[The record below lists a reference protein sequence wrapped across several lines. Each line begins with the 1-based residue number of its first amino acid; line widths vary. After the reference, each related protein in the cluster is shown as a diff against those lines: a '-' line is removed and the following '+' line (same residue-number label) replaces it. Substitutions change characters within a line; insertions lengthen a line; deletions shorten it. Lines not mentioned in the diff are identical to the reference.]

1 MITTLLL
8 STAVL
13 AASPLDPLVEQGEAL
28 WASGD
33 FAASNA
39 ALDKRMAAAPSDA
52 EAIWRRARNIYSEGE
67 LLSEKGAPASERLA
81 MYETMDT
88 LVTGGLEKNP
98 GHGALLHWHGTAMG
112 RKATAKG
119 VLSSLFMADDIED
132 AWMGA
137 ANAGYTYRS
146 ANNTSSLPGDV
157 YFALGQFYRLCP
169 DWAVVKLLTGTKGD
183 IDKSISWLRKGVQ
196 DSPQRLEV
204 QKELGVSLLCKA
216 ERDGESAAAAE
227 GRKWLEKAAALPV
240 QKKTDEVDKR
250 QIPVILSK
258 PDDACGYSR
267 DGWQEVSRDAYDK
280 QN

>member
-1 MITTLLL
+1 MIAALFLT
-8 STAVL
+8 SVAL
-13 AASPLDPLVEQGEAL
+13 AAPTLDPLVAQAEAD
-28 WASGD
+28 WAAGRFD
-33 FAASNA
+33 AANA
-39 ALDKRMAAAPSDA
+39 KLDQRLSAAPDDV
-52 EAIWRRARNIYSEGE
+52 EAMWRRARNIYSKGE
-67 LLSEKGAPASERLA
+67 LLAEQGVPASERLK
-81 MYETMDT
+81 MYEEME
-88 LVTGGLEKNP
+88 GLMKAGLGKHP
-98 GHGALLHWHGTAMG
+98 GHGALLHWYGTAMG

-132 AWMGA
+132 AWLSA
-137 ANAGYTYRS
+137 ASAGYTYRS

-183 IDKSISWLRKGVQ
+183 IDKSIEWLRKGVQ

-216 ERDGESAAAAE
+216 ERDDDAAAANE
-227 GRKWLEKAAALPV
+227 GRQWLEKAAALPT

-258 PDDACGYSR
+258 ASEACGYSR
-267 DGWQEVSRDAYDK
+267 DGWQDVSRESYDK
-280 QN
+280 KN

>member
-1 MITTLLL
+1 MITALLF

-13 AASPLDPLVEQGEAL
+13 AAPPLDPLVAQAESL
-28 WASGD
+28 WVAGD
-33 FAASNA
+33 FSGSNA
-39 ALDKRMAAAPSDA
+39 ALDQRIAAAPSDA

-67 LLSEKGAPASERLA
+67 MLAEKGAPAAERLA
-81 MYETMDT
+81 MYEEMET
-88 LVTGGLEKNP
+88 LVKGGLKSNP
-98 GHGALLHWHGTAMG
+98 GHGALLHWYGTAMG

-240 QKKTDEVDKR
+240 QKVTDEVDKR

-258 PDDACGYSR
+258 PDAACGYSR
-267 DGWQEVSRDAYDK
+267 DGWQDVSREAYDRK
-280 QN
+280 D

>member
-1 MITTLLL
+1 MITALLF
-8 STAVL
+8 SSVVL
-13 AASPLDPLVEQGEAL
+13 AGPPLDPLVEKAEAL
-28 WASGD
+28 WSSGE
-33 FAASNA
+33 FAAANA
-39 ALDKRMAAAPSDA
+39 ALDQRLAAAPGDA

-67 LLSEKGAPASERLA
+67 LLSEQGAPAAERLA
-81 MYETMDT
+81 MYERMET
-88 LVTGGLEKNP
+88 LVKGGLEKNP
-98 GHGALLHWHGTAMG
+98 GHGALLHWYGTAMG

-169 DWAVVKLLTGTKGD
+169 DWTVVKLLTGTKGD

-216 ERDGESAAAAE
+216 ERDGDAASASE
-227 GRKWLEKAAALPV
+227 GRKWLDKAAALPV

-250 QIPVILSK
+250 QIPVILAK
-258 PDDACGYSR
+258 PTEACGYSR
-267 DGWQEVSRDAYDK
+267 DGWQDVSREAYDK
-280 QN
+280 KN